1 MQSTLTTL
9 GSAEEFIS
17 EGLPLQE
24 RRGIRVHGAF
34 GPRQSCPWKHEI
46 SRRKREAQRG
56 GDRVDLSLS
65 GLKGDRGQPE
75 CKPILLVHAFDGW
88 GAVTVQLKTDDRNCT
103 RSALY

>member
-1 MQSTLTTL
+1 M
-9 GSAEEFIS
+9 
-17 EGLPLQE
+17 
-24 RRGIRVHGAF
+24 
-34 GPRQSCPWKHEI
+34 
-46 SRRKREAQRG
+46 
-56 GDRVDLSLS
+56 DLSLS